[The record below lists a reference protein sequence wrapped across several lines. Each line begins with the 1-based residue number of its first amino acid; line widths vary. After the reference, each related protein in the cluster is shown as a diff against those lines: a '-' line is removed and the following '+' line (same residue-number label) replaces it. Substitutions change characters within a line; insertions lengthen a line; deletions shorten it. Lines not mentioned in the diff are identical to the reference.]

1 MKLDEDFSK
10 QAVAAMR
17 QSVRQAL
24 QIKQKLGQYA
34 VIYADKKIQRIEAK
48 DIKINNEGYSTP
60 TEYPNGPP

>member
-1 MKLDEDFSK
+1 MKLNDEFSK

-34 VIYADKKIQRIEAK
+34 VIYADKKIRRIEAK
-48 DIKINNEGYSTP
+48 DIKITNEDDSKT
-60 TEYPNGPP
+60 TDQSNGAV